1 MKKPVK
7 AKPVPCTH
15 KINSKGQDVSDHV
28 HTDML
33 RRGRDANGVPPVVGL
48 GDGTI
53 TGDGKFV
60 AEAPPFPE
68 SGNANEFKG
77 VTRPNLIR
85 LILATR
91 EHAQDQAITHADQ
104 LALAIGQRDA
114 AAANLVASQRRLE
127 ERTAQ
132 RDQALGVQNELF
144 AHRDA
149 LREEIA
155 ELTKPKPTLRARIKG
170 WISRHRNY
178 GWLVLL
184 LVVGLA
190 QIGAAQSS
198 AGAPLPK
205 ICGADRNEQC
215 MAAGAVGIGDEPRG
229 SVGIPEGEAIN
240 AEPIGRH
247 LLVPSAAWDVPAVEY
262 ETPASHPR
270 NVSTST
276 ADGLFTYAVCITAPE
291 THWKCN
297 DSARI
302 LLTSEDGVRHCILFP
317 PQQVEVMSVKR
328 WASDGTSATDCPTGV
343 PGETSSYGDYSNNGV
358 CILNGANWIPLTSGG
373 ANVKPTPK
381 AKVPQPKAKKVPAVR
396 KAQP

>member
-1 MKKPVK
+1 MKQSSKKP
-7 AKPVPCTH
+7 A
-15 KINSKGQDVSDHV
+15 
-28 HTDML
+28 

-60 AEAPPFPE
+60 PTFPD
-68 SGNANEFKG
+68 SGNALDEARALSLEFKG

-85 LILATR
+85 LILDVR
-91 EHAQDQAITHADQ
+91 KHAQDQAIAHADQ

-114 AAANLVASQRRLE
+114 AAANLIASQ
-127 ERTAQ
+127 
-132 RDQALGVQNELF
+132 DQFSDLRAHLDYKCTEL
-144 AHRDA
+144 AGLAADRQV
-149 LREEIA
+149 LREELA
-155 ELTKPKPTLRARIKG
+155 AARTKPTLRARIKG

-184 LVVGLA
+184 LVVGLT
-190 QIGAAQSS
+190 QIGAAQIS

-240 AEPIGRH
+240 GEPIGRH
-247 LLVPSAAWDVPAVEY
+247 LLVPSAAWDVPAVQY
-262 ETPASHPR
+262 ETPASHPC
-270 NVSTST
+270 NMSTST
-276 ADGLFTYAVCITAPE
+276 ADGLFTYAVCITAPK

-317 PQQVEVMSVKR
+317 PQQVEVISI
-328 WASDGTSATDCPTGV
+328 TDTTGV
-343 PGETSSYGDYSNNGV
+343 DHT
-358 CILNGANWIPLTSGG
+358 IWLSGHSPRP
-373 ANVKPTPK
+373 APK
-381 AKVPQPKAKKVPAVR
+381 AKVPQPKAKKAPAVR

>member
-1 MKKPVK
+1 MKQSSKKP
-7 AKPVPCTH
+7 A
-15 KINSKGQDVSDHV
+15 
-28 HTDML
+28 

-60 AEAPPFPE
+60 AEAPQFPE

-85 LILATR
+85 LILDVRKRAR
-91 EHAQDQAITHADQ
+91 DQVIAHADQ

-114 AAANLVASQRRLE
+114 AAANLVASQARIAQLLDRLD
-127 ERTAQ
+127 R
-132 RDQALGVQNELF
+132 ELRY
-144 AHRDA
+144 RDA

-190 QIGAAQSS
+190 QIGAAQIS
-198 AGAPLPK
+198 AGAQPLPK

-215 MAAGAVGIGDEPRG
+215 KADWVLQPTNGTFEFSEPQGPQGVAGPYDSPGPQGPDE
-229 SVGIPEGEAIN
+229 S
-240 AEPIGRH
+240 GRH
-247 LLVPSAAWDVPAVEY
+247 LLVPSTAWDVPAVQY
-262 ETPASHPR
+262 E
-270 NVSTST
+270 
-276 ADGLFTYAVCITAPE
+276 ITAPE

-302 LLTSEDGVRHCILFP
+302 LLTSQDGVRHCILFP
-317 PQQVEVMSVKR
+317 PQQVEVITKVKL
-328 WASDGTSATDCPTGV
+328 WATDGTSATDADIPRRV
-343 PGETSSYGDYSNNGV
+343 PGETSGYVDYSNNGL
-358 CILNGANWIPLTSGG
+358 CISNGANWIPLTSGG
-373 ANVKPTPK
+373 AKVKPTSK